1 VREADGFTIHDLD
14 SANGTWVNYTEE
26 ISSPRKLSDGD
37 VIKVGKTTLI
47 YRVPASA
54 RPAQAEV
61 VLDPTAG
68 QILTA
73 FSLKGGVGTTAIA
86 VNLAVA
92 FHSIAQQSVLLIDLS
107 TERGAISVHLNI
119 APKQT
124 LADLPQD
131 PGTIDW
137 DVIQSVLVHHPTGI
151 DVLPAP
157 PSPQTAELVT
167 AAAVSAILPLARAR
181 YKWVIV
187 DTSPTFSELNLGVF
201 DQSDLLLLPLAPDM
215 TSVKVMQS
223 TLDVFAALQTPAER
237 RLLILNQTHP
247 RAHIGQA
254 QMEEHLGERIGL
266 TIPYADD
273 AILDSIDQG
282 VPLAA
287 TNPSHPT
294 VGAIQSFAA
303 RLAQVKV
310 EAQTQQKRGGFGT
323 WVQGLI
329 GSLRH

>member
-1 VREADGFTIHDLD
+1 
-14 SANGTWVNYTEE
+14 
-26 ISSPRKLSDGD
+26 
-37 VIKVGKTTLI
+37 
-47 YRVPASA
+47 
-54 RPAQAEV
+54 
-61 VLDPTAG
+61 
-68 QILTA
+68 
-73 FSLKGGVGTTAIA
+73 
-86 VNLAVA
+86 
-92 FHSIAQQSVLLIDLS
+92 
-107 TERGAISVHLNI
+107 
-119 APKQT
+119 

-131 PGTIDW
+131 PGSIDW
-137 DVIQSVLVHHPTGI
+137 DAVQSVIIHHSTGV

-187 DTSPTFSELNLGVF
+187 DTSSTFSELNLGVF
-201 DQSDLLLLPLAPDM
+201 DQSDLLLLPVAPDM

-237 RLLILNQTHP
+237 RVLILNQTHP
-247 RAHIGQA
+247 KAHIGQPELE
-254 QMEEHLGERIGL
+254 QHLGERIGL
-266 TIPYADD
+266 TLPYAEE

-287 TNPSHPT
+287 TNPAHPT
-294 VGAIQSFAA
+294 VAALQAFAA

-310 EAQTQQKRGGFGT
+310 EAVEQQKRGGFCS

-329 GSLRH
+329 GSLRK